1 MDTLT
6 PFQRRLE
13 KVKKLLPE
21 KPYDTFLVSEPWN
34 RAYLSGFW
42 AEDMQLTESS
52 GFLFVTEKAQ
62 VLATD
67 FRYQEQAEKEAPDFQ
82 VVIYKENLANILPE
96 IFASLG
102 THTLGF
108 DNHHLTY
115 ERVMKIQ
122 EALQEWHPQGELLP
136 GGELVEGLRM
146 VKEPE
151 EIQAIRNSLALTE
164 SVLETIV
171 AEAEVGK
178 TEKQLAWRIEQ
189 LMREAGAE
197 AISFPPIVAS
207 GPTAAMPHAVV
218 SDRQLGESETII
230 IDLGARLDHYCSD
243 MTRTLILGEPDSKA
257 REVYGIVREA
267 QLRAM
272 AAVRAGI
279 ASLEVDR
286 VARDYIAL
294 AGYGDNFGHGLG
306 HGIGLAVHER
316 PGFGKSSSMVL
327 EEDMVVTIEPGI
339 YLPGWGG
346 VRLENMVRVT
356 ADGCENLNQNEFFYS
371 F

>member
-6 PFQRRLE
+6 PFQRRQE

-96 IFASLG
+96 IFESLG
-102 THTLGF
+102 TRTLGF

-136 GGELVEGLRM
+136 GGDLVEGLRI

-164 SVLETIV
+164 SVL
-171 AEAEVGK
+171 K
-178 TEKQLAWRIEQ
+178 
-189 LMREAGAE
+189 
-197 AISFPPIVAS
+197 P
-207 GPTAAMPHAVV
+207 
-218 SDRQLGESETII
+218 
-230 IDLGARLDHYCSD
+230 
-243 MTRTLILGEPDSKA
+243 
-257 REVYGIVREA
+257 
-267 QLRAM
+267 
-272 AAVRAGI
+272 
-279 ASLEVDR
+279 
-286 VARDYIAL
+286 
-294 AGYGDNFGHGLG
+294 
-306 HGIGLAVHER
+306 
-316 PGFGKSSSMVL
+316 
-327 EEDMVVTIEPGI
+327 
-339 YLPGWGG
+339 
-346 VRLENMVRVT
+346 
-356 ADGCENLNQNEFFYS
+356 
-371 F
+371 